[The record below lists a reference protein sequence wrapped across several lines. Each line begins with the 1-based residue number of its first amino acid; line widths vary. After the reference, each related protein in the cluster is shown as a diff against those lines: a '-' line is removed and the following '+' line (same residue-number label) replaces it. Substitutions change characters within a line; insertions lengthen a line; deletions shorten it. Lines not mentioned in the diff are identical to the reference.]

1 MSCETVRPL
10 KRSYKSLRK
19 AMEAKRQD
27 MIDDGSWINPRRK
40 KKTKRSKKKMG

>member
-27 MIDDGSWINPRRK
+27 MMDEGVWVNPRRK
-40 KKTKRSKKKMG
+40 RAKRSKKRVG

>member
-27 MIDDGSWINPRRK
+27 MINNGVWVSPRRK
-40 KKTKRSKKKMG
+40 KTKRNKKKVG

>member
-19 AMEAKRQD
+19 AMEVKRQD
-27 MIDDGSWINPRRK
+27 MIDDGVWVNPRRR
-40 KKTKRSKKKMG
+40 KTKRSKKKMG

>member
-27 MIDDGSWINPRRK
+27 MMDDGVWVNPRRR
-40 KKTKRSKKKMG
+40 KTKRSKKKMG